1 MTILLIRHGETAL
14 NAARVVQPADTPL
27 NARGIAQAHALARRL
42 ADGGVGAI
50 LSSDLPRAMM
60 TAEPLAALTGLPVA
74 STALLQER
82 NFGELRGRAYDE
94 IAFDP
99 HDADLAPPGGE
110 SWAEFL
116 ARVAQAFSQ
125 LVALRAS
132 LPGPLAVVTHGLVV
146 GAILRLHARL
156 PASVA
161 MPERIANTSVSVLA
175 AEAPHAVSLVN
186 CASHLDGALADD
198 AHGLSGL

>member
-14 NAARVVQPADTPL
+14 NAARIVQPADTPL
-27 NARGIAQAHALARRL
+27 SERGIAQARALARRL

-50 LSSDLPRAMM
+50 LSSDLPRATM
-60 TAEPLAALTGLPVA
+60 TAEPLAALTRLPVV
-74 STALLQER
+74 SNALLQER

-99 HDADLAPPGGE
+99 HDTELQPPGGE
-110 SWAEFL
+110 SWSEFL

-125 LVALRAS
+125 LVALRAT

-146 GAILRLHARL
+146 GAILRVHARL
-156 PASVA
+156 PAGVA

-175 AEAPHAVSLVN
+175 ADAPHAASLVN
-186 CASHLDGALADD
+186 CARHLEGELADD
-198 AHGLSGL
+198 AHGLSGF